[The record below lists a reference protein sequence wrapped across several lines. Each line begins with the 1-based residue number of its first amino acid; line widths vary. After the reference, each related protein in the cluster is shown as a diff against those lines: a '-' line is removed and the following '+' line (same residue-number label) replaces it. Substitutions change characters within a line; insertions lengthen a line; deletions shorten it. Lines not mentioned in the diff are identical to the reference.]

1 MMSRKNV
8 GILGTLAY
16 PKILV
21 TQKKKLSVPLGLL
34 DSFGPALTIFE
45 MAYYASMVSFRRG
58 LHYAIDGLLYLFYL
72 YTQAYYDLA
81 CLSSVL
87 LCTGLFL
94 YNLKYIYEYLG
105 AGASYRSIE
114 TGGSTISF
122 TDNLSH
128 VILMFRLVRYICLN
142 DYNQEQI

>member
-21 TQKKKLSVPLGLL
+21 TQKKKLSVPLSLL
-34 DSFGPALTIFE
+34 DSFGPALTIFRN
-45 MAYYASMVSFRRG
+45 VLLSF
-58 LHYAIDGLLYLFYL
+58 YGLLYLFF
-72 YTQAYYDLA
+72 
-81 CLSSVL
+81 SKRPS
-87 LCTGLFL
+87 LCYGWPALPFL
-94 YNLKYIYEYLG
+94 YIHRPTMIWPAFPLFFYIQTYFYTIYQYIYEYLG

-122 TDNLSH
+122 TDHLSH
-128 VILMFRLVRYICLN
+128 VILMFR
-142 DYNQEQI
+142 